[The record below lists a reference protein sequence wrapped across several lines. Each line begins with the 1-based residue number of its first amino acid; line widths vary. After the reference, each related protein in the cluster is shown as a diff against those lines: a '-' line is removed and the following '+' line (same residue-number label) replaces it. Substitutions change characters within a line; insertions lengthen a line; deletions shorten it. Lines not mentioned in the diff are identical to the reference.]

1 MADDDD
7 AVEIKTILVGMSG
20 TGKTNIINAITGQK
34 FEENKFTTSTSSFV
48 DKYMTV
54 KNKKYRL
61 EIWDTAGQEKFR
73 SLTKIFIKDSK
84 IVIFVYDITT
94 RASFEE
100 IDFWVETVKDIL
112 KEDKI
117 VYGLAGNKKDL
128 FQNEAVEEEEGE
140 KKAQEIG
147 ALFKLTSAKTG
158 QGINEFIQS
167 LLEEYVKKIGDS
179 PNDNNNA
186 KGNKLSGNNSNG
198 EKKKSK
204 CC

>member
-100 IDFWVETVKDIL
+100 IDFWVSTVKDIL